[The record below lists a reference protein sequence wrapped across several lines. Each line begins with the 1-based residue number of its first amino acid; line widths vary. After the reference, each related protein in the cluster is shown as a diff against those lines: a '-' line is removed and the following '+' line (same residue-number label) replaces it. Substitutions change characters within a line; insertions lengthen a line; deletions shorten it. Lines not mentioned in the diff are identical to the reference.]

1 MFDLNKCLQL
11 GMTHNDRGLQKAVE
25 LNARPIVC
33 RLLAS
38 PRLGVGLSI
47 VYNEVLKSFRD
58 KTDFD

>member
-1 MFDLNKCLQL
+1 
-11 GMTHNDRGLQKAVE
+11 MTHNDRGLQKAVE